1 MCEDWGG
8 RDAVSIAIASQK
20 LLPFIRMAIEDTHI
34 HFEQTCSQ
42 GSCAFPSI
50 PHAVELKEVQ
60 SCTNILV
67 SERLLL
73 QRGLGV
79 Q

>member
-1 MCEDWGG
+1 MCEDWNG
-8 RDAVSIAIASQK
+8 RDAVSITIASQK
-20 LLPFIRMAIEDTHI
+20 FLPFIKMSTEDTHI

-42 GSCAFPSI
+42 GSCTFPSI
-50 PHAVELKEVQ
+50 PHAVYLKELQ

-73 QRGLGV
+73 QHGLGV